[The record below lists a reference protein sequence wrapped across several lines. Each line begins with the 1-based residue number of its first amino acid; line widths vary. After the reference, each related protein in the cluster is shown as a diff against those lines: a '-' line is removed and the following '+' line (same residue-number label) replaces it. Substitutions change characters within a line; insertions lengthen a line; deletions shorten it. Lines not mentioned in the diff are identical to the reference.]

1 MLGKRWLNRYLRHTG
16 GSTIER
22 CGDRQR
28 KFDGLKRWPFWVF
41 IESLPIMLQIALF
54 LLTCGLS
61 RHMWSVNTSVAR
73 VVISLTVI
81 GFLFYV
87 AIVVAGISSYECPFQ
102 TPASIAFRYLRD
114 SKTTQKW
121 LSRLSPAKAMSLLY
135 AVRRNTLE
143 LLASMSLPNTASLVY
158 AAWIDVRQEI
168 VSASH
173 RALDI
178 TRQPLSWE
186 FSVSGILSGIRNTAR
201 KIGHQVIILPLRMDR
216 AFGNAKQRLAQEIRR
231 SRPAGL
237 LPTSTR
243 DVHHVPHN
251 DPGLRLR
258 VWNLE
263 GIRKQNAD
271 NARCVCWVLRNLTDP
286 ETINSA
292 IRLAGT
298 IQRFDGDPDHNPP
311 FDVIVST
318 FETCFDSTKQLYPGM
333 RDRAYYSARA
343 ILQINM
349 RARIRSQGHASKY
362 LIPAV
367 SAVSANPPQHNDPDL
382 LHLIHMFERNP
393 DASRHVLFPHGAKNT
408 WIHSLWLSNLFVDL
422 TRAGPNPI
430 LRSNDAYLTIAR
442 TNHRATI
449 ANILLMWY
457 MFLGGHV
464 EEETTWAVDKS
475 YATISSSLLAY
486 LTLAHQR
493 FVGNHPLPLVCKSDR
508 RHRRR
513 KSCSTSRVPLQ
524 LFGNVGGTP
533 CMFNSDGLPAV
544 FRFLWDDRGTRAGLD
559 IYPPSTPH
567 LFTHGT
573 FINGTLQNI
582 L

>member
-1 MLGKRWLNRYLRHTG
+1 MSLLAAFVAMLGKQWLNRYLRHTG
-16 GSTIER
+16 GSMIER

-28 KFDGLKRWPFWVF
+28 KFDGLKRWPFRVF

-81 GFLFYV
+81 GFLFYA

-114 SKTTQKW
+114 SETTQKW
-121 LSRLSPAKAMSLLY
+121 LSRLSPTKVMSLLY
-135 AVRRNTLE
+135 AARRNTPK
-143 LLASMSLPNTASLVY
+143 LLASLSLPNTASLTY
-158 AAWIDVRQEI
+158 AAWMDARQDI

-173 RALDI
+173 CALDI
-178 TRQPLSWE
+178 TRRPLSWE
-186 FSVSGILSGIRNTAR
+186 FSVSGVLSGIRHTAR
-201 KIGHQVIILPLRMDR
+201 KIGRQVIILPLRMGR
-216 AFGNAKQRLAQEIRR
+216 AFGNAKQRLSQETRR
-231 SRPAGL
+231 SRSAVL

-243 DVHHVPHN
+243 DVYHVPHN
-251 DPGLRLR
+251 GPGLRLR

-263 GIRKQNAD
+263 GIRRQNAD

-286 ETINSA
+286 EAINSA

-298 IQRFDGDPDHNPP
+298 IQWFDGDPDHNPP
-311 FDVIVST
+311 FDMIVST

-333 RDRAYYSARA
+333 RDRAYFSARA

-349 RARIRSQGHASKY
+349 RARIQSQDHASKY

-367 SAVSANPPQHNDPDL
+367 SAVSASSPQHNDPDL
-382 LHLIHMFERNP
+382 FHLIHMFERNL
-393 DASRHVLFPHGAKNT
+393 DASRPVLLFPHGAKNT
-408 WIHSLWLSNLFVDL
+408 RIHSLWLSNLFVDL
-422 TRAGPNPI
+422 TRVGPNPI
-430 LRSNDAYLTIAR
+430 LRSSSSCLTIAR

-475 YATISSSLLAY
+475 YATISSSPPAY

-493 FVGNHPLPLVCKSDR
+493 FAGNHPLPFVYKSDR
-508 RHRRR
+508 RHRR
-513 KSCSTSRVPLQ
+513 
-524 LFGNVGGTP
+524 
-533 CMFNSDGLPAV
+533 
-544 FRFLWDDRGTRAGLD
+544 
-559 IYPPSTPH
+559 
-567 LFTHGT
+567 
-573 FINGTLQNI
+573 
-582 L
+582 